1 MNLNREELYN
11 FRKMLETP
19 VGIQNLKEVLDVA
32 ISRWEIEEITDRIS
46 LGEPPDE
53 IGDNP

>member
-11 FRKMLETP
+11 FREMLETP
-19 VGIQNLKEVLDVA
+19 AGIQNLKEVLDVA